1 VMSASACRVI
11 VSDLG
16 KVLLPFDFAPA
27 KRWLGERTRFGAD
40 GEGAWRAAS
49 AIYEATGFAVGRC
62 SAADFIER
70 LRGELDLRATDEE
83 FSGGWSDVFWTDEAT
98 VGLVAS
104 ARAQQRV
111 LLSNTDPIHWDWIVA
126 RFGACL
132 AMFDHLA
139 PSQETGVLKPHREAY
154 AAVERLTGRPAS
166 EHLLIDDLE
175 ANVAGAR
182 AVGWDGIVH
191 TTAEALELELRTRGL
206 L

>member
-1 VMSASACRVI
+1 MMSASACRVI

-40 GEGAWRAAS
+40 GEAAWRAAS
-49 AIYEATGFAVGRC
+49 AIYEEAGFAVGRC
-62 SAADFIER
+62 SAGVFIER
-70 LRGELDLRATDEE
+70 LRRELDLRATDEE
-83 FSGGWSDVFWTDEAT
+83 FGSGWSDVFWIDEAT
-98 VGLVAS
+98 VGLVAA
-104 ARAQQRV
+104 ARAEQRV
-111 LLSNTDPIHWDWIVA
+111 LLSNTDPIHWGWIVS
-126 RFGACL
+126 RFGQCL

-139 PSQETGVLKPHREAY
+139 PSQETGVLKPRPEAY

-166 EHLLIDDLE
+166 EHLLIDDLV
-175 ANVAGAR
+175 ANVEGAR

-191 TTAEALELELRTRGL
+191 TTAEALERELTLRGL